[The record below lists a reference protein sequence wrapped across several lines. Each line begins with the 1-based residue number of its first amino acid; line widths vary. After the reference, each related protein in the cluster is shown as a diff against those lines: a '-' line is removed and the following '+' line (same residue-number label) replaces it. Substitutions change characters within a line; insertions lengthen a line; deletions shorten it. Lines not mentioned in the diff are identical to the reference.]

1 VSSPEMMRK
10 IVAAEKESQRIL
22 DEANREVA
30 EMKKQS
36 PNAIASMRQ
45 QILRDASERR
55 EKTLVEGEKAGAE
68 EAERI
73 ASETRRQI
81 DALSRMSEAKRRQAV
96 DRATALLLS

>member
-1 VSSPEMMRK
+1 MRK

-30 EMKKQS
+30 EMRKQS

-45 QILRDASERR
+45 QILREASERR
-55 EKTLVEGEKAGAE
+55 EKALVEGEKAGAQ

-73 ASETRRQI
+73 ASETRKEVES
-81 DALSRMSEAKRRQAV
+81 LSRIPEAKRKKAV
-96 DRATALLLS
+96 ETAMALLLS